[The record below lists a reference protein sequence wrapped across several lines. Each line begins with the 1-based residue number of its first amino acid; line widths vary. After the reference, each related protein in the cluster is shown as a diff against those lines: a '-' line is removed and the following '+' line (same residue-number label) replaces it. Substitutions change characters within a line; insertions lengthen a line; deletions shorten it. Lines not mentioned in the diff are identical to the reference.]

1 MKKGLNLIF
10 AITIAIALFTTSSC
24 CNHSNTSQTLD
35 QNGDTPKEASMR
47 AAGLVDIHDL
57 DTTIVVDLIYAKPLN
72 FMGRTLYHGVNKA
85 FMQPELAK
93 KVAEAQKIL
102 KKKRLDLN
110 LIIYDAARPISIQK
124 EMWASVEGT
133 DMEDFV
139 ANPGR
144 GAGMH
149 NLGTAVDVT
158 LIDCTGHPLPMG
170 SEYDYFGRESRTNIE
185 EALLKEGRITIRE
198 YENRLLLREVMV
210 EAGLRPIAEEWWHFD
225 LLPAKEARATFKI
238 IE

>member
-1 MKKGLNLIF
+1 
-10 AITIAIALFTTSSC
+10 
-24 CNHSNTSQTLD
+24 
-35 QNGDTPKEASMR
+35 
-47 AAGLVDIHDL
+47 
-57 DTTIVVDLIYAKPLN
+57 
-72 FMGRTLYHGVNKA
+72 MGRTLYHGVNKA

-110 LIIYDAARPISIQK
+110 LVIYDAARPISIQR

-139 ANPGR
+139 ANPNR

-158 LIDCTGHPLPMG
+158 LLDCTGHPIPMG
-170 SEYDYFGRESRTNIE
+170 SEYDFFGRESRINIE
-185 EALLKEGRITIRE
+185 EDLLKEGRITIRE
-198 YENRLLLREVMV
+198 YENRRLLREVMV
-210 EAGLRPIAEEWWHFD
+210 EAGLHPIKEEWWHFD
-225 LLPAKEARATFKI
+225 LLPSKEARATYKV

>member
-1 MKKGLNLIF
+1 MKSIV
-10 AITIAIALFTTSSC
+10 IALAVLFFTSC
-24 CNHSNTSQTLD
+24 CNAPQTVQNLD
-35 QNGDTPKEASMR
+35 KNGDTPKEASMR
-47 AAGLVDIHDL
+47 AAGLVDIHEL

-72 FMGRTLYHGVNKA
+72 FMGKTLYHGVNKA
-85 FMQPELAK
+85 FMQPELAQ
-93 KVAEAQKIL
+93 KVANAQKIL

-110 LIIYDAARPISIQK
+110 LIIYDAARPISIQR

-139 ANPGR
+139 ANPNR

-158 LIDCTGHPLPMG
+158 LIDCTGHPIPMG
-170 SEYDYFGRESRTNIE
+170 SEYDFFGRESRINIE
-185 EALLKEGRITIRE
+185 EDLLKEGRITIRE
-198 YENRLLLREVMV
+198 YENRRLLREVMV
-210 EAGLRPIAEEWWHFD
+210 EAGLHPIKEEWWHFD
-225 LLPAKEARATFKI
+225 LLPAKEARAKFKV

>member
-1 MKKGLNLIF
+1 MKKREIVF
-10 AITIAIALFTTSSC
+10 YVFTIAVAILSISSC
-24 CNHSNTSQTLD
+24 CHQSQTPD
-35 QNGDTPKEASMR
+35 PNADTPKEASMR
-47 AAGLVDIHDL
+47 AAGLVDIHDY

-72 FMGRTLYHGVNKA
+72 FMGRTLYHDVNKA
-85 FMQPELAK
+85 FMLPELAEK
-93 KVAEAQKIL
+93 LANAQKIL

-110 LIIYDAARPISIQK
+110 LIVYDAARPISIQK

-149 NLGTAVDVT
+149 NLGSAVDVT
-158 LIDCTGHPLPMG
+158 LIDCTGHPIPMG

-185 EALLKEGRITIRE
+185 EQLLKEGRITIRE
-198 YENRLLLREVMV
+198 YENRRLLREVMV

-225 LLPAKEARATFKI
+225 LLPAKEARATLKV